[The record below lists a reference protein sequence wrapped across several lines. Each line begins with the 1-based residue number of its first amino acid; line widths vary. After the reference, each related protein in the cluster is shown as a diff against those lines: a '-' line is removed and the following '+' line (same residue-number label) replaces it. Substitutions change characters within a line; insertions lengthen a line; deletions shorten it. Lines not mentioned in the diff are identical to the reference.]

1 MQRNVHEKRQGR
13 VSEFRGR
20 EKGEGV
26 IDQVGSE
33 QQVLVGIVEGTPLS
47 SGDMGPALR
56 AGIAR
61 LVFINV
67 SAGQGKRLSL
77 GKEVSVQ
84 ALDSSS
90 HPCISHEIQRAWFLY
105 GGCLGADLFYF
116 SLNDSH
122 SRICAVNTDAHGLSP
137 QGFLSA
143 SHTHS
148 AMLLHFGS
156 LLPVDCQQLDRFYV
170 ISLSVS
176 DEGWCKGSLIPGRL
190 CVTLD

>member
-1 MQRNVHEKRQGR
+1 ML
-13 VSEFRGR
+13 RGPHCPLGTWAR
-20 EKGEGV
+20 PSVQASPDSSLSMCLLAKVKGFPWE
-26 IDQVGSE
+26 
-33 QQVLVGIVEGTPLS
+33 
-47 SGDMGPALR
+47 R
-56 AGIAR
+56 K
-61 LVFINV
+61 
-67 SAGQGKRLSL
+67 SAW
-77 GKEVSVQ
+77 Q
-84 ALDSSS
+84 ALDSSI

-116 SLNDSH
+116 SLNDSY

-156 LLPVDCQQLDRFYV
+156 LLPVDCQQLDLFYV

-176 DEGWCKGSLIPGRL
+176 DRGWWKGSLIQGRL